1 MEVQKNDCGTAPI
14 HCPER
19 AGHQGAAS
27 RQQPGQIQHS
37 LLRPR
42 GVRRRYAWCAV
53 FLWWCFRKP
62 GVELHYGGG
71 KTAYCPTLLSY
82 HRAQAVSDYRPGDV
96 IFFNFDG
103 KKNAQHVGLC
113 EDWDGQV
120 LITTI
125 DGNTG
130 SGSEA
135 NGGSVMRR
143 KRDKTYIVG
152 AYRPNYRRGTR
163 CLTRT
168 GKNIWTAIWTT
179 CPSRGRARVC
189 WSNPSDRRGGRH
201 ERGGRLYCPPQV
213 LPDAGRGRCELCQS
227 SREDQRPVNLS

>member
-1 MEVQKNDCGTAPI
+1 MTVERLLSTARKELGIKEQPADSNRVKYNTAYYGREVSG
-14 HCPER
+14 
-19 AGHQGAAS
+19 GS
-27 RQQPGQIQHS
+27 
-37 LLRPR
+37 
-42 GVRRRYAWCAV
+42 YAWCAV
-53 FLWWCFRKP
+53 FLWWCFREA
-62 GVELHYGGG
+62 GASELYYGGG

-113 EDWDGQV
+113 EDWDGQY
-120 LITTI
+120 ITTI

-152 AYRPNYRRGTR
+152 AYRPNYQGGEQMSYEDWKKYMDRYLDDLSQQKAEPGYAGQIRRIVAAGVMSEVDGSIAR
-163 CLTRT
+163 PKSFLTREEAAVSYANLL
-168 GKNIWTAIWTT
+168 GKI
-179 CPSRGRARVC
+179 SG
-189 WSNPSDRRGGRH
+189 
-201 ERGGRLYCPPQV
+201 Q
-213 LPDAGRGRCELCQS
+213 
-227 SREDQRPVNLS
+227 